1 MNNRDETTAK
11 KMDTRIAKELIEMA
25 RHDLQVRD
33 VLLKEG
39 KLSAGYNPEMESV
52 HKKNA
57 LRLDEIVNAIGYPTR
72 STVGQEASDAAW
84 LIVQHAISV
93 PALMKKCY
101 KLLSDSN
108 GQVNPQH
115 LAYLH
120 DRICYFEGRPQKY
133 GTQFDKRGLYPVE
146 NKEEMIRLRKELQL
160 GELDQNAM
168 RELKSEGCKDLH
180 PDDAEFNRWRNQA
193 GWI

>member
-1 MNNRDETTAK
+1 ME
-11 KMDTRIAKELIEMA
+11 IAKELIDMA
-25 RHDLQVRD
+25 HHDLQVRD
-33 VLLKEG
+33 KLLKEG

-57 LRLDEIVNAIGYPTR
+57 ARLNEIINAIGYPTR
-72 STVGQEASDAAW
+72 LIVGEEASNAAW
-84 LIVQHAISV
+84 LIVQHAISE

-101 KLLSDSN
+101 KLLSASD
-108 GQVNPQH
+108 GEVNPQN

-133 GTQFDKRGLYPVE
+133 GTQFDNRGLYPVE
-146 NKEEMIRLRKELQL
+146 DIEEMIRLRKELQL
-160 GELDQNAM
+160 GELEQNAIT
-168 RELKSEGCKDLH
+168 ELKSESLKDLH
-180 PDDAEFNRWRNQA
+180 PDDTEFNRWRKQA

>member
-1 MNNRDETTAK
+1 
-11 KMDTRIAKELIEMA
+11 MDIKIAKELIEMA
-25 RHDLQVRD
+25 HHDLQVRD
-33 VLLKEG
+33 KLLKQG

-57 LRLDEIVNAIGYPTR
+57 ARLNEIINAIGYPTR
-72 STVGQEASDAAW
+72 LIVGQEASDAAW
-84 LIVQHAISV
+84 LIIQHAISE

-101 KLLSDSN
+101 ELLSASD
-108 GQVNPQH
+108 GGVNPQN

-133 GTQFDKRGLYPVE
+133 GTQFDNRGLYPVE
-146 NKEEMIRLRKELQL
+146 DKEEMIRLRKELKL
-160 GELDQNAM
+160 EELEQNAIIEV
-168 RELKSEGCKDLH
+168 RTEDNKNLHQDDL
-180 PDDAEFNRWRNQA
+180 EFNSWREQV